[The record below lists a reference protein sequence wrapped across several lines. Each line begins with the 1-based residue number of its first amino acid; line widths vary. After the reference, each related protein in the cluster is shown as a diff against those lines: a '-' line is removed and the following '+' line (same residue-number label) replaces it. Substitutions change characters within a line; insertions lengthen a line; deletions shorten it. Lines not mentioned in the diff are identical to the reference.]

1 MYLTLVFNASGLL
14 KLILEIKHTHFY
26 SLLKTYKKPELALIY
41 HSEPTEQSLLE
52 TEGSYM

>member
-26 SLLKTYKKPELALIY
+26 SLFKTYKKPELALIY